1 METNVIDKEE
11 PIDLVKEQANLGGIR
26 ISAAVSMHRDLA
38 RSDQLIDYLSTSPRV
53 RLHRGAEG
61 MSNTNTVEASG
72 DRRCRET
79 RDAASHSCEEGRGR
93 ERCCSVVITVLRAS
107 GIVNGGRVGGDYAIW
122 FSYTNESGFKFARLR
137 IPDIMPRHQS
147 VMGVRT
153 TS

>member
-11 PIDLVKEQANLGGIR
+11 PIALVKEQANLGGIR

-93 ERCCSVVITVLRAS
+93 ERCCSEVITVLRAS
-107 GIVNGGRVGGDYAIW
+107 GIVNGGRVGEIMQ
-122 FSYTNESGFKFARLR
+122 SGLVTRMSPGLNLRAFASL
-137 IPDIMPRHQS
+137 ISCHVINQ
-147 VMGVRT
+147 
-153 TS
+153 